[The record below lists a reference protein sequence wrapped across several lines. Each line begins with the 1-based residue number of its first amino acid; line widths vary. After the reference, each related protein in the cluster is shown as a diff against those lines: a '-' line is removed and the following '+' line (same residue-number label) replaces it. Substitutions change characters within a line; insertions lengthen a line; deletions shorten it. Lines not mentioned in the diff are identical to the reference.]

1 VATNLIESSYHKIG
15 LKYTHASYTLGR
27 KHFKTLVAV
36 DLPLISHGLIAA
48 GLIVMVDLL
57 KELPLTLILRPF
69 NFQTLATYLYQFA
82 GDEQINLASPMA
94 LALMLLTG
102 LAVAFA
108 SDMMLKVNTYES

>member
-1 VATNLIESSYHKIG
+1 
-15 LKYTHASYTLGR
+15 
-27 KHFKTLVAV
+27 
-36 DLPLISHGLIAA
+36 
-48 GLIVMVDLL
+48 MVDLF

-94 LALMLLTG
+94 LALMFLTG